1 MVEFLLG
8 VPGRLVALG
17 TTLVTDVSDILT
29 YIGTRAPA
37 GTAVSNTV
45 LTDARIGNLD
55 NLAWAP
61 LRIKRI
67 VWGSIEIPP
76 TETYAFVSTGVAFD
90 PNKTVLLHQGEYLL
104 TTGTVAQTAST
115 AVELNANGTELIAR
129 RSGAVGY
136 SVMVR
141 YQLIELW

>member
-17 TTLVTDVSDILT
+17 TTLVTGISDILT
-29 YIGTRAPA
+29 AIGTRAPA

-61 LRIKRI
+61 ARIKTI
-67 VWGSIEIPP
+67 QQGTIYIAGGN
-76 TETYAFVSTGVAFD
+76 TFSTHSLPIAVD
-90 PNKTVLLHQGEYLL
+90 PNKSVVSHLGSESIGNNISNFNIGSRL
-104 TTGTVAQTAST
+104 
-115 AVELNANGTELIAR
+115 ELVNANQIRGWAGGGTNAITI
-129 RSGAVGY
+129 GY
-136 SVMVR
+136 QVVE
-141 YQLIELW
+141 YY

>member
-17 TTLVTDVSDILT
+17 TTLVTGISDILT
-29 YIGTRAPA
+29 AIGTRAPA

-67 VWGSIEIPP
+67 VSGSILISP
-76 TETYAFVSTGVAFD
+76 TATEAFVSTGVAFD
-90 PNKTVLLHQGEYLL
+90 PNKTVLLHQGGYLSV
-104 TTGTVAQTAST
+104 TGTDQTVST
-115 AVELNANGTELIAR
+115 AVELNANGTQLIVR
-129 RSGAVGY
+129 RPGALAHW
-136 SVMVR
+136 VMVR